1 MPTTKDHR
9 HSEATAPPSAI
20 SAEDLQRFVGTVAEP
35 PRVARY
41 DVSRAMIRNWAEAL
55 DDRNPVYIDDA
66 AARETGRSGVIAPPA
81 MVSTWV
87 MSGYR
92 RWREV
97 QLARREGTVAATP
110 YAELL
115 FLLDQA
121 GYTSVVATEL
131 EQHYEQEL
139 TVGMHVTCHF
149 TIDSI
154 VGPKKT
160 GLGEGYFIT
169 LGKRY
174 EDAGQ
179 ATITTERFTL
189 LRFRPKETA

>member
-1 MPTTKDHR
+1 MTTVQHVL
-9 HSEATAPPSAI
+9 T
-20 SAEDLQRFVGTVAEP
+20 AEDLQRFVGTVAEP

-41 DVSRAMIRNWAEAL
+41 GVSEAMIRNWAEAL
-55 DDRNPVYIDDA
+55 DDRNPVYVDDDA
-66 AARETGRSGVIAPPA
+66 AKDTGRSGIIAPPA

-92 RWREV
+92 RWRDV
-97 QLARREGTVAATP
+97 QRARAEGVVEATP

-121 GYTSVVATEL
+121 GYTSVVATQM
-131 EQHYEQEL
+131 EQNYEREL
-139 TVGMHVTCHF
+139 TVGTHVSCHI

-154 VGPKKT
+154 AGPKKT
-160 GLGEGYFIT
+160 GLGEGFFII

-174 EDAGQ
+174 EDAEHNTI
-179 ATITTERFTL
+179 ATEKFTL
-189 LRFRPKETA
+189 LRFRPKEDS

>member
-1 MPTTKDHR
+1 MTTIDNSDR
-9 HSEATAPPSAI
+9 ALSTL
-20 SAEDLQRFVGTVAEP
+20 SAEELQRFAGTVAEP

-41 DVSRAMIRNWAEAL
+41 GVSEAMIRNWAEAL
-55 DDRNPVYIDDA
+55 DDRNPVYVDRA
-66 AARETGRSGVIAPPA
+66 AARETGRGGIIAPPA

-92 RWREV
+92 RWRDV
-97 QLARREGTVAATP
+97 QRARAEGVVEATP

-121 GYTSVVATEL
+121 GYTSVVATQMEQNYEL
-131 EQHYEQEL
+131 EL
-139 TVGMHVTCHF
+139 TVGMDITCHI
-149 TIDSI
+149 TIDSV

-160 GLGEGYFIT
+160 GLGEGFFIT

-174 EDAGQ
+174 EDAKQ
-179 ATITTERFTL
+179 HTVATEKFTL
-189 LRFRPKETA
+189 LRFRPKENS

>member
-1 MPTTKDHR
+1 MTTAQHVL
-9 HSEATAPPSAI
+9 

-41 DVSRAMIRNWAEAL
+41 GVSEAMIRNWAEAL
-55 DDRNPVYIDDA
+55 DDRNPVYIDEA
-66 AARETGRSGVIAPPA
+66 AAQQNGRSGIIAPPA

-97 QLARREGTVAATP
+97 QRARAEGVVEDTP

-115 FLLDQA
+115 SLLDQA
-121 GYTSVVATEL
+121 GYTSVVATQM
-131 EQHYEQEL
+131 EQEYEREL
-139 TVGMHVTCHF
+139 TVGTQVSCHI
-149 TIDSI
+149 TIDS
-154 VGPKKT
+154 VAGPKNT
-160 GLGEGYFIT
+160 GLGEGFFLV

-174 EDAGQ
+174 VDAEQ
-179 ATITTERFTL
+179 NTIATEKFTL
-189 LRFRPKETA
+189 LRFRPKEDS

>member
-1 MPTTKDHR
+1 MTTIDNSDR
-9 HSEATAPPSAI
+9 TLGVL
-20 SAEDLQRFVGTVAEP
+20 SAEELQRFAGTVAEP

-41 DVSRAMIRNWAEAL
+41 QVSEAMIRNWAEAL
-55 DDRNPVYIDDA
+55 DDRNPVYVDDDV
-66 AARETGRSGVIAPPA
+66 ARGTGRSGLIAPPA

-97 QLARREGTVAATP
+97 QRARAEGVVDATP

-121 GYTSVVATEL
+121 GYTSVVATQM
-131 EQHYEQEL
+131 EQNYEQEM
-139 TVGMHVTCHF
+139 TVGMDITCHI

-154 VGPKKT
+154 VGPKST
-160 GLGEGYFIT
+160 GLGEGFFIT
-169 LGKRY
+169 LGKHY
-174 EDAGQ
+174 EDAEQ
-179 ATITTERFTL
+179 NTVATEKFTL
-189 LRFRPKETA
+189 LRFRPKENS

>member
-1 MPTTKDHR
+1 MPTLEESQR
-9 HSEATAPPSAI
+9 GAARAL

-41 DVSRAMIRNWAEAL
+41 AVSEAMIRNWVEAL
-55 DDRNPVYIDDA
+55 DDRNPVYVDDA
-66 AARETGRSGVIAPPA
+66 AAQETGRSGVIAPPA
-81 MVSTWV
+81 MVSTWI

-97 QLARREGTVAATP
+97 QRARRDGVVEETP
-110 YAELL
+110 YSELL
-115 FLLDQA
+115 FLLDKA

-131 EQHYEQEL
+131 EQHYEREL
-139 TVGMHVTCHF
+139 TVGMHVTCHY
-149 TIDSI
+149 TIDSV

-174 EDAGQ
+174 EDAEQ
-179 ATITTERFTL
+179 ATITTEQFTL